1 MFDKLRSAVIR
12 LSVFVLAITGLTA
25 AVLAAPAAKD
35 PKSLRIGIDRAH
47 PPFSWIDPEQG
58 AQGFDVAI
66 GKALCARMQVNCEF
80 IADTRDALIGNL
92 LARRTDA
99 VIASLPITDEA
110 KKTIDFTDRYEA
122 ASGRFVMARSTEIA
136 EPTPEALKD
145 KIVGV
150 LVGSRYLRY
159 LDAIYAPRGV
169 IVRTLATP
177 DALHTELQA
186 GRIQAIFDDP
196 VELYGWF
203 DTGSGA
209 RCCRFVGTAVKD
221 AKWLGDGAGIAVRRE
236 DQGLRD
242 AFNRALSEI
251 RRDGSYEK
259 LNAAYLPFLLY

>member
-1 MFDKLRSAVIR
+1 MFGKPRSKAFR
-12 LSVFVLAITGLTA
+12 LALLALTVTGLTIA
-25 AVLAAPAAKD
+25 AVAAPPAKD

-58 AQGFDVAI
+58 PQGFDVAI
-66 GKALCARMQVNCEF
+66 GKALCARMQANCEF
-80 IADTRDALIGNL
+80 IADTRDALVGNL

-110 KKTIDFTDRYEA
+110 KKTVDFTDRYEA
-122 ASGRFVMARSTEIA
+122 SSGRFVMARSTEITD
-136 EPTPEALKD
+136 PSPEALKD

-150 LVGSRYLRY
+150 VAGSRYLRY
-159 LDAIYAPRGV
+159 LDAVYAPRGV

-177 DALHTELQA
+177 DALHTEVQA
-186 GRIQAIFDDP
+186 GRVQAIFGDP
-196 VELYGWF
+196 IELYRWF
-203 DTGSGA
+203 ETGNGA
-209 RCCRFVGTAVKD
+209 RCCRFVGSAMKD

-242 AFNRALSEI
+242 TLNRALADI